1 MTAPDRGGD
10 SGDKAAGSLPEP
22 TPADVRI
29 FTWALALLGLLSLSV
44 VLGTIAWRAR
54 RDREAT
60 RSERV
65 VRQLVDFQLTE
76 RSGRTVMRSQ
86 MDDKILVVNFV
97 FTGCSVSCFE
107 ISRRMAE
114 VQERLRGR
122 SDVQLVSI
130 TIDPRSDT
138 PEVLAKFA
146 KRLKADP
153 ERWLFLTG
161 ERDAVYRLIGESF
174 LKRSDADPTPDAIA
188 ADGMP
193 GDFEHAERIAVVDRT
208 GRVRCFFDGMKPHI
222 ADEIVEAVEEF
233 GGKVAP

>member
-1 MTAPDRGGD
+1 MSAPDQGGK
-10 SGDKAAGSLPEP
+10 SGNGAVGPVPEP
-22 TPADVRI
+22 TPADVKV
-29 FTWALALLGLLSLSV
+29 FTWALALVGLLSLFV

-54 RDREAT
+54 QDREA
-60 RSERV
+60 RRPERV

-76 RSGRTVMRSQ
+76 RSGRSVDRSQ
-86 MDDKILVVNFV
+86 LAGKTLVVSFV

-114 VQERLRGR
+114 VQERLRAR
-122 SDVQLVSI
+122 PDVQLVSI

-138 PEVLAKFA
+138 PDVLAKFA

-161 ERDAVYRLIGESF
+161 EREAVYRLIGESF
-174 LKRSDADPTPDAIA
+174 LKRSGVDPNPDAIA

-193 GDFEHAERIAVVDRT
+193 SDFEHAERIAVVDRS
-208 GRVRCFFDGMKPHI
+208 GRVRCFFDGTKPHV
-222 ADEIVEAVEEF
+222 ADDVVEAVEEF
-233 GGKVAP
+233 AGKVSP

>member
-1 MTAPDRGGD
+1 MSAPDRSGD
-10 SGDKAAGSLPEP
+10 SGEKAAGPVPEP
-22 TPADVRI
+22 TPADVKI
-29 FTWALALLGLLSLSV
+29 FTWALALAGLLSLLV
-44 VLGTIAWRAR
+44 VLGTIGWRAR

-60 RSERV
+60 RPERV

-76 RSGRTVMRSQ
+76 RSGRTVDRSQ
-86 MDDKILVVNFV
+86 VAGKTLVVNFV

-107 ISRRMAE
+107 ISRRMTE

-122 SDVQLVSI
+122 PDVQLVSI
-130 TIDPRSDT
+130 TVDPRSDT

-161 ERDAVYRLIGESF
+161 ERDAVYHLIGESF
-174 LKRSDADPTPDAIA
+174 LKRSAADPTPDTIA

-193 GDFEHAERIAVVDRT
+193 ADFEHAERIAVVDRT
-208 GRVRCFFDGMKPHI
+208 GRVRCFFDGMKPHV
-222 ADEIVEAVEEF
+222 ADDVIEAVEEF
-233 GGKVAP
+233 AGKVSP